1 MSDLYE
7 QQADILHRARNYPYT
22 APTDSYTWENGA
34 ERPFKPEDRV
44 GRVPVLA
51 VGSNRAP
58 ERLAQK
64 FGHLGD
70 HIIPVERAYLTD
82 FDVVYAAHI
91 TAYGAVP
98 AMLQFSP
105 GVTVELAVTWLDQ
118 AQLPIMHATEIGAAN
133 YEFRL
138 LDGIELRLNGKERL
152 DHAFLYVSTR
162 GHLRGDDGEAIPLLA
177 LRAKGRSGSGRA
189 TGEVLETVRQ
199 RFAQKLES
207 DAFVF
212 KLVEDK
218 TYREDITARMSKDA
232 VPFNY
237 ETGLP
242 PL

>member
-1 MSDLYE
+1 LSEGKDQE
-7 QQADILHRARNYPYT
+7 AQTLHRARNYPYM
-22 APTDSYTWENGA
+22 APTGSYTWENGQ
-34 ERPFKPEDRV
+34 ERAFRPEDRT

-70 HIIPVERAYLTD
+70 HIIPVERAHLTD

-105 GVTVELAVTWLDQ
+105 DVIVELAVTWLDE

-133 YEFRL
+133 YEYRL

-162 GHLRGDDGEAIPLLA
+162 GHLRDEDGAAIPLLA
-177 LRAKGRSGSGRA
+177 LRAKGRAGSGRA
-189 TGEVLETVRQ
+189 TGEVLEIVRQ
-199 RFAQKLES
+199 RFAPKMEA

-218 TYREDITARMSKDA
+218 AYREDITARMSKDA
-232 VPFNY
+232 VPFDY
-237 ETGLP
+237 PTGLP
-242 PL
+242 PR

>member
-1 MSDLYE
+1 MSEIEE
-7 QQADILHRARNYPYT
+7 QRAHILHRARNYPYT
-22 APTDSYTWENGA
+22 APTGSYTWENGH

-70 HIIPVERAYLTD
+70 HIIPVERAHLTD

-98 AMLQFSP
+98 AMLQFSA
-105 GVTVELAVTWLDQ
+105 GVTVELAVTWLDE
-118 AQLPIMHATEIGAAN
+118 AQLPIMHATELGAAN
-133 YEFRL
+133 YEYRL

-152 DHAFLYVSTR
+152 DHVFLYVSTR

-177 LRAKGRSGSGRA
+177 LRAKGRTGSGRA
-189 TGEVLETVRQ
+189 TGEVLEVVRE
-199 RFAQKLES
+199 RYAPKLES
-207 DAFVF
+207 DAFIF

-218 TYREDITARMSKDA
+218 SYREDITAEISKNA

-242 PL
+242 PR